1 MCSSPRKIGG
11 KFWDGGGG
19 GGGLLNWVLNGGR
32 VHLVEAYNNTG
43 KWWDCITFSEE
54 IENKAEANEKITF
67 LYC

>member
-11 KFWDGGGG
+11 KFWDGEGG

-54 IENKAEANEKITF
+54 IENKAEANEKITI